1 MRPESFSLLGVW
13 GSDKHG
19 KGVRVFTT
27 EADYTAAYNEEQAN
41 QQKAR
46 GRDKLGAP

>member
-13 GSDKHG
+13 DDKHG